1 MTESER
7 HWFRF
12 SAKRDGKALSCFK
25 QGSNSIGLS
34 IYKITVNA
42 LRRMESG
49 REEKQGDQVEG
60 IRTKADGR

>member
-1 MTESER
+1 M
-7 HWFRF
+7 
-12 SAKRDGKALSCFK
+12 GKHCHILSK
-25 QGSNSIGLS
+25 GVTRSGLS